1 MIKAANKVTKH
12 CYIFKVL
19 FLPFYDMS
27 LAASLDVEI
36 YIYIYFRKCDFI
48 TRNHNIS
55 EGGQQSTYFITNIN
69 RLYLEPY
76 INCSV
81 NSN

>member
-36 YIYIYFRKCDFI
+36 YIYIY
-48 TRNHNIS
+48 IS
-55 EGGQQSTYFITNIN
+55 ENVILLPEIITFQREGNNLLI
-69 RLYLEPY
+69 L
-76 INCSV
+76 
-81 NSN
+81 